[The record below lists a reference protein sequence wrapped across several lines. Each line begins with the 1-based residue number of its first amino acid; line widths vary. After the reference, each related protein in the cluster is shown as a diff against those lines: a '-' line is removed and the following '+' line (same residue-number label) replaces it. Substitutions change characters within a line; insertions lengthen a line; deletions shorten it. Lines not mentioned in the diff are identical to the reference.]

1 MCELQKILEGVEDW
15 FETRGER
22 YWCEEARKNGTF
34 GKCTTGVEEFNRIIG
49 KSHRSLAG
57 AQIQADEVPRVGI
70 IYAREG
76 TKEGHHQSGAGTNT
90 AADEVPRVGKIYAR
104 KRKGNKEG
112 QSGARTNTA
121 ADGIPRVGKIYARD
135 DLKKQESEE
144 QTWSD
149 SEQQF
154 EQTIFTISSENIKG
168 DVQAFVNQKE

>member
-1 MCELQKILEGVEDW
+1 MCELQKIIEGVEDW
-15 FETRGER
+15 FETREER
-22 YWCEEARKNGTF
+22 YWCREARKNGTF
-34 GKCTTGVEEFNRIIG
+34 GKCTTGVEETNRIIG
-49 KSHRSLAG
+49 NSHRSLAG
-57 AQIQADEVPRVGI
+57 AQIQDDEVPRVGI

-104 KRKGNKEG
+104 
-112 QSGARTNTA
+112 
-121 ADGIPRVGKIYARD
+121 D

-144 QTWSD
+144 QTWPD

-154 EQTIFTISSENIKG
+154 EQTIFTNSSENIKG